1 MSHSHGKFSHSA
13 LLFFTAGKVGGGKV
27 IHQCGPFASR
37 SCNKVAKLHRK
48 NYFLQKSFQIDYFL
62 CKSAFVQTTRRET
75 LKSFIFQ
82 VVCAKTSWS
91 NLFEFDLVLMT
102 LYMYL
107 SSQNQKRIRFL
118 LRIEQLSSAL
128 MIPPVVKLWVA
139 VRSSHREGFGY

>member
-75 LKSFIFQ
+75 LKSFTFQ
-82 VVCAKTSWS
+82 VVCAKTSRN
-91 NLFEFDLVLMT
+91 NLFEFDLVLMAN
-102 LYMYL
+102 Y
-107 SSQNQKRIRFL
+107 IFL
-118 LRIEQLSSAL
+118 LSNVLHLKVMFRVTYL
-128 MIPPVVKLWVA
+128 
-139 VRSSHREGFGY
+139 